1 LKTAIILMICLLAC
15 MNSLNPAA
23 QTTAIYQVNSS
34 SHALAGTE
42 TPLPISVTIQ
52 YHNAATGSRLVVGIL
67 DANSSP
73 ARIVPGVVVFS
84 TEPCINQPRASA
96 LCTIAIARS
105 SGVVKVDFQI
115 GGIFDSG
122 EQPKVWNLNV
132 TSLLI
137 DHQSNLIPGSVSSK
151 LLKIDLT
158 HAASHNGT
166 NPMNQSDMLAP
177 LSQLDYSIPV
187 AMALTIIAAAITA
200 ILLAQRTKRSTTT
213 RHGSKKK
220 PPYSDPKKA
229 R

>member
-1 LKTAIILMICLLAC
+1 
-15 MNSLNPAA
+15 MNSLKPAA

-42 TPLPISVTIQ
+42 TPLPISVTIH

-67 DANSSP
+67 DANTSP
-73 ARIVPGVVVFS
+73 ERIMPGVVVFS
-84 TEPCINQPRASA
+84 TDPCINQPGASA
-96 LCTIAIARS
+96 LCTIAIASS
-105 SGVVKVDFQI
+105 SGVVKIDFQI

-137 DHQSNLIPGSVSSK
+137 DHQNNLIPGSVSSK
-151 LLKIDLT
+151 LLKINLT
-158 HAASHNGT
+158 HAASNNGT
-166 NPMNQSDMLAP
+166 NPTNNPDTLAA

-187 AMALTIIAAAITA
+187 AIALTIIAAAITA
-200 ILLAQRTKRSTTT
+200 ILLAQRTKQSTTT

-229 R
+229 